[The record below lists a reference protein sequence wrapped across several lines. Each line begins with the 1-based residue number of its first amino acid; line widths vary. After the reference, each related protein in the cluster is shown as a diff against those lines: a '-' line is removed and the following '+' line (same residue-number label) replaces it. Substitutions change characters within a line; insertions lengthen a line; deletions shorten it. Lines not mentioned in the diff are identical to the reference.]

1 MESVCSAVS
10 DPCLRRSVRRAGA
23 LLLMLVREIVRGVFV
38 GDVQLLSDST
48 ACRGPPR
55 APGAGNIEGM
65 ERFCRVAARGWKNTR
80 EYGGNGEA
88 ESAYHRSCAVRAGP

>member
-1 MESVCSAVS
+1 MECLCSAVS

-38 GDVQLLSDST
+38 GACVDVQLLSDST

-55 APGAGNIEGM
+55 APGAGRE
-65 ERFCRVAARGWKNTR
+65 ERGPRGRWRRLTLAFVLEK
-80 EYGGNGEA
+80 
-88 ESAYHRSCAVRAGP
+88 H